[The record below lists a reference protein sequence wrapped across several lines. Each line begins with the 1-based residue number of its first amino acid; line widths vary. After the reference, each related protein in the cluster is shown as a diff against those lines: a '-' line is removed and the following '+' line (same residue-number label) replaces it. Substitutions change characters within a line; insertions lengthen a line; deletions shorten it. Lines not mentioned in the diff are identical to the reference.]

1 MVLVRDGDKT
11 IITMESDFSGSPKD
25 FAVVIPVP
33 TRIEKGQIHVGDERL
48 VDHLD
53 KYSAPRLVR
62 YYDRN
67 PCAQR
72 RRYRAM
78 DEMPAPAMAKAASK
92 PARHSAR
99 SLGVTIEARYAV
111 GDYDILILS
120 AKQSSGLITWLS
132 ENGYKIPAGAGEV
145 VGSYLKQQMH
155 FFVAKVNLKR
165 HAASQSQTLKPL
177 QVAYETPKFMLP
189 IRLGT
194 VNAKGPQDLS
204 IFAITRTGR
213 VETTNYPT
221 VKLPT
226 GMQLPVYLEQ
236 GGRFGTFYQAMFKH
250 QAAEHQNR
258 AVFLEYAWNMS
269 SCDPCSASPL
279 NNQQLR
285 GLGVFWVSNP
295 YSRQVYLTRLH
306 VRYDGDHF
314 PEDLRFQVTG
324 NTANFQARY
333 VMQEPW
339 KGSRDQCP
347 AAAAYFDRLE
357 KQQHQRAK
365 ALAELTGWQVPEIE
379 KQMGLTHHQPHQKHH
394 WWNSLWK

>member
-1 MVLVRDGDKT
+1 M
-11 IITMESDFSGSPKD
+11 
-25 FAVVIPVP
+25 
-33 TRIEKGQIHVGDERL
+33 
-48 VDHLD
+48 
-53 KYSAPRLVR
+53 
-62 YYDRN
+62 
-67 PCAQR
+67 
-72 RRYRAM
+72 
-78 DEMPAPAMAKAASK
+78 
-92 PARHSAR
+92 
-99 SLGVTIEARYAV
+99 
-111 GDYDILILS
+111 
-120 AKQSSGLITWLS
+120 
-132 ENGYKIPAGAGEV
+132 

-250 QAAEHQNR
+250 QAARHQNR

-269 SCDPCSASPL
+269 WCDPCSAQPL
-279 NNQQLR
+279 NNTELR
-285 GLGVFWVSNP
+285 GLGAFWLKGSS
-295 YSRQVYLTRLH
+295 SRQVYLTRLH

-324 NTANFQARY
+324 NTRELPGALRDAGAVEGRAGRLPRGGDVLRPAGEAAPPAGQGARRAHR
-333 VMQEPW
+333 VEGARRSRSRWASRATGPPRPRRPTGGTTC
-339 KGSRDQCP
+339 GSE
-347 AAAAYFDRLE
+347 AAP
-357 KQQHQRAK
+357 
-365 ALAELTGWQVPEIE
+365 TGRQWGKP
-379 KQMGLTHHQPHQKHH
+379 
-394 WWNSLWK
+394 